1 MFSFIEKRERKS
13 RISKVRKHVK
23 NNRLFNWLKYQ
34 LIKFF
39 LIAFSVFFMVVYFS
53 PSDAQSNQSTHS
65 NQSPISSSTNYINQ
79 DSSTN
84 ASSCPV
90 IFHRFV
96 GGAYGLEVEREGL
109 DPAYWLMIDSKKQV
123 KELKKKDIQVLSY
136 EQFIKKISP
145 ASVGV
150 VSSTI
155 YKAYGD
161 IQKVY
166 FFRGNSVDISKSE
179 RSTCLDNLAKQKAG
193 LKKDT

>member
-1 MFSFIEKRERKS
+1 MFFFNKKREKRSNKKYTKKIRLLSFSKLSARKLS
-13 RISKVRKHVK
+13 
-23 NNRLFNWLKYQ
+23 WLKIQ

-39 LIAFSVFFMVVYFS
+39 LISFSVFFAVVYFS
-53 PSDAQSNQSTHS
+53 PSDAHS
-65 NQSPISSSTNYINQ
+65 NQSNLINQ
-79 DSSTN
+79 STSN
-84 ASSCPV
+84 IEEIQSSSCPV

-96 GGAYGLEVEREGL
+96 GGAYGLEVEREEL
-109 DPAYWLMIDSKKQV
+109 DPAFWLMVDSKKQV
-123 KELKKKDIQVLSY
+123 KQLKKNQIQLLSY
-136 EQFIKKISP
+136 EQFIKKLSP

-193 LKKDT
+193 LKKDI